1 MTGAM
6 YAAVSGLK
14 AHMNALN
21 VIGNNIS
28 NVNTLAYKAT
38 RYTFNES
45 LYTSSRSG
53 SNGTDQVGGR
63 NPAQIGYG
71 CSIGTIDLD
80 MSTKNYTPTGRPL
93 DTMIDGDGFFMVGDK
108 TKLGVRTQDMLQGMR
123 LTRLGNFEFDSQ
135 GWLVDGNGNVVYGFL
150 RMTTPDTVYKAQLT
164 DGVATDEDLTYPSE
178 DDVPE
183 NALTSPIL
191 TGFRYPNCVLYT
203 NPTTGNAET
212 IIVWPRLVDGQVVD
226 IESLDDLQT
235 ALADP
240 AYLAQ
245 YSADDLAVLQ
255 GTTEGEEQPKL
266 EFGRLQ
272 PDTVSI
278 DEKSGAIT
286 IVTKDEKQFVIG
298 YLALAKVDNP
308 NGVTHVDG
316 RYYQA
321 MGGAGNVHLTSVGG
335 AIQFVPGAGGEG
347 DEEGIVWT
355 YGVDE
360 NGNPFSNLTVESS
373 GGTNLVT
380 GGLES
385 SGTDLATEI
394 SNMVVIQRG
403 YQANTRIVSVTD
415 SMLEE
420 LVNMKR

>member
-1 MTGAM
+1 M

-150 RMTTPDTVYKAQLT
+150 RMTTPDTVYNAQLEEG
-164 DGVATDEDLTYPSE
+164 GVLGEDAAYQSP

-183 NALTSPIL
+183 TALTSPIL
-191 TGFRYPNCVLYT
+191 TAFRYPNCVLYT
-203 NPTTGNAET
+203 NPTTGNTET
-212 IIVWPRLVDGQVVD
+212 IIVWPRVTEDGQVVD
-226 IESLDDLQT
+226 IESLEDLKE
-235 ALADP
+235 ALGDE
-240 AYLAQ
+240 AYAAQ
-245 YSADDLAVLQ
+245 YNADDLAVLT
-255 GTTEGEEQPKL
+255 GDTDGEDAPKL

-286 IVTKDEKQFVIG
+286 IVTKDEKLFVIG

-321 MGGAGNVHLTSVGG
+321 MGGAGNVHLTSIGG
-335 AIQFVPGAGGEG
+335 AIQFVPGATGEDDEAAWIYGG
-347 DEEGIVWT
+347 DST
-355 YGVDE
+355 
-360 NGNPFSNLTVESS
+360 NLTVESA